1 MFEATETIFR
11 ESLSEAIEQT
21 LLTDPSAD
29 RETVVTEL
37 AMRWNFSAGDYLEGD
52 ACYIDADCADAILQI
67 AMFGEL
73 VFG

>member
-52 ACYIDADCADAILQI
+52 
-67 AMFGEL
+67 E
-73 VFG
+73 